1 MKLFT
6 SKQFSINPEN
16 LKHIRTFARDFFN
29 QLQIEKEQTEN
40 LVLAIIEAASNIM
53 EHAYENNIS
62 TDVLEIVMNILPNQV
77 LEIQILD
84 KGKPIQLDKIKSRN
98 LKDIRAGGLGIYF
111 VGEIMD
117 EVKFLKE
124 ENSKWNNRLIISKNI
139 TTPLLNQH

>member
-62 TDVLEIVMNILPNQV
+62 IDVLEIVMNILPNHV

-124 ENSKWNNRLIISKNI
+124 ENSKWNNRLIISKKI

>member
-1 MKLFT
+1 
-6 SKQFSINPEN
+6 
-16 LKHIRTFARDFFN
+16 
-29 QLQIEKEQTEN
+29 
-40 LVLAIIEAASNIM
+40 M
-53 EHAYENNIS
+53 EHTYENNIS
-62 TDVLEIVMNILPNQV
+62 TDVLEIVMNILPNHV

>member
-1 MKLFT
+1 
-6 SKQFSINPEN
+6 
-16 LKHIRTFARDFFN
+16 
-29 QLQIEKEQTEN
+29 
-40 LVLAIIEAASNIM
+40 M
-53 EHAYENNIS
+53 EHTYENNIS
-62 TDVLEIVMNILPNQV
+62 TDVLEIVMNILPNHV

-84 KGKPIQLDKIKSRN
+84 KWKPIQLDKIKSRN